1 VAALEVSAIAM
12 VAYVMGP
19 GYDEGR
25 KNVVSEIVEVV
36 EVVKYAQ
43 GYSRIYAVR
52 RKVVKAAETRWGRAR
67 TTYKKR

>member
-1 VAALEVSAIAM
+1 LEVSAIVM

-19 GYDEGR
+19 WLRRREG

-52 RKVVKAAETRWGRAR
+52 RKAVKAVETRWSSAR